1 MNKWKFTYN
10 FYARNDKNEEAI
22 DSVAAPSRY
31 QAALF
36 FSKQKRLDLK
46 TFLKVY
52 AVSR

>member
-1 MNKWKFTYN
+1 MNKWQFNYY
-10 FYARNDKNEEAI
+10 FYSRNDENKEPITSIN
-22 DSVAAPSRY
+22 APSRY

-36 FSKQKRLDLK
+36 FSKLKHLDLK